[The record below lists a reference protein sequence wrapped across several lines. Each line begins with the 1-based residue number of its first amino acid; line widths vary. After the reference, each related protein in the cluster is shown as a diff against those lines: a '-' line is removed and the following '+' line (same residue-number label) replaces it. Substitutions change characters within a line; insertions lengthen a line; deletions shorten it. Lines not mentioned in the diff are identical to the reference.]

1 MLCLASWAGVAPTFK
16 SNSFRLV
23 SKLSGKFLGYL
34 HVDSKLSTFE
44 TMKDL
49 QVQAS
54 KLNKHQT
61 RLSRDILFWYK
72 QEELLPQGFAYMESL
87 EKDQKDRIQKLLE
100 STSTKRGALCMMYNE
115 DDLWAKQRCS
125 HVFCAN
131 VFGAPH
137 GIYVKVGDD
146 KLPNELLHFENHGIT
161 MWKFAAFYF
170 DDEQIMEDH
179 MVKRIKFLR
188 GAQRCEEVV
197 FVYGDTNNEWH
208 VVSFNGFA
216 LKQLLTKVKRLDP
229 NI

>member
-1 MLCLASWAGVAPTFK
+1 MLCLASWLGVFPT
-16 SNSFRLV
+16 SSPNSLRLV
-23 SKLSGKFLGYL
+23 SKLSGNFLGFL

-54 KLNKHQT
+54 KLMRHQT

-87 EKDQKDRIQKLLE
+87 ELNEEDRINKLFEEAKQQGL
-100 STSTKRGALCMMYNE
+100 SMMYNE
-115 DDLWAKQRCS
+115 DDLWAKKRCS

-131 VFGAPH
+131 ICGAPH

-170 DDEQIMEDH
+170 DDEQLMEDH
-179 MVKRIKFLR
+179 MVKRIKFLQ

-197 FVYGDTNNEWH
+197 FIYIGTNNEWH
-208 VVSFNGFA
+208 VVSYNGFA